1 MERAMDKFDDYEL
14 NGRRIKVGKLLIILN
29 KNLRCAAYRE
39 QVEPRQIPEP
49 LQVPEPEKILR
60 GEIPQQRP
68 PWPGLPLTLQG
79 PQQISFSLQVSEKWI
94 QVIQESQ
101 SLWIGQESEG
111 RTRPLK
117 IQVSLQGKIQVSIQ
131 IQI

>member
-14 NGRRIKVGKLLIILN
+14 NGRRIKVGKLLVIIN
-29 KNLRCAAYRE
+29 QNLHLRSAAYRE
-39 QVEPRQIPEP
+39 QVEPRQIPKP
-49 LQVPEPEKILR
+49 LQVLEPEKILR
-60 GEIPQQRP
+60 GKIPQQRP

-117 IQVSLQGKIQVSIQ
+117 IQVSFQGEI
-131 IQI
+131 